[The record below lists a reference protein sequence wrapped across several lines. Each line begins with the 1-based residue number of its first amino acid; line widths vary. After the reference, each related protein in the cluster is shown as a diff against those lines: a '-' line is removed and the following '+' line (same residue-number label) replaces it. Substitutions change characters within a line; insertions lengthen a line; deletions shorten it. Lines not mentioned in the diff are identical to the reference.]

1 VSDTQARL
9 DAIRGAL
16 RTADNASPGYPAWS
30 EAMYALDA
38 LAAELER
45 VTAALRDLREAAGDY
60 HQGCEC
66 GGSGVITACSGRDT
80 EGCCGACERTACEVC
95 PDLLVALYQ
104 ADAALAGGARAAQD
118 DYENRKHEDRL

>member
-1 VSDTQARL
+1 MSGTQARL
-9 DAIRGAL
+9 GHHLWFSPHGTEWRAVTYEKAL
-16 RTADNASPGYPAWS
+16 EMER
-30 EAMYALDA
+30 DA

>member
-1 VSDTQARL
+1 MSDTQARL

-45 VTAALRDLREAAGDY
+45 VTAALRRIADENDPLLGI
-60 HQGCEC
+60 
-66 GGSGVITACSGRDT
+66 GSEMEFAQET
-80 EGCCGACERTACEVC
+80 
-95 PDLLVALYQ
+95 
-104 ADAALAGGARAAQD
+104 LAGGARAAK
-118 DYENRKHEDRL
+118 ENQ